1 MGNGTSRASRGSR
14 GPVTGYFGTYAPM
27 APLLIL
33 VGAADDWT
41 PAEHCRVLAERAA
54 AAGFPVSIK
63 IYPGANHSFDNTSPV
78 RYVANRNNENK
89 PGGKGATTG
98 GDPAAWADAI
108 KQVTAFFAA
117 HLKGQ
122 Q

>member
-1 MGNGTSRASRGSR
+1 MT
-14 GPVTGYFGTYAPM
+14 GPPPSIAACWPSAP
-27 APLLIL
+27 
-33 VGAADDWT
+33 
-41 PAEHCRVLAERAA
+41 R

-63 IYPGANHSFDNTSPV
+63 IYPGANHSFDSTNPP
-78 RYVANRNNENK
+78 RYVANRNNANK

-122 Q
+122 QSSPRCHALRRPLRLRP